1 MLEKYIQEAFQ
12 NAAVN
17 GELYNDKF
25 NETLACLEDFNIK
38 RLRDTPLGQRL
49 FRAFDSVPKILIN
62 LIFYNKNRIKAIQL
76 ALLSFWKVWKHL
88 FKIKKPELIVDISLK

>member
-1 MLEKYIQEAFQ
+1 LLEKYIQEAFQ

-17 GELYNDKF
+17 GELYKDKF

-49 FRAFDSVPKILIN
+49 FKAFDSVR
-62 LIFYNKNRIKAIQL
+62 IFCNYLNIYNKKKNRIKAIPL
-76 ALLSFWKVWKHL
+76 ALLNF
-88 FKIKKPELIVDISLK
+88 

>member
-1 MLEKYIQEAFQ
+1 MGNKNKGTVTYSYNLFKQNENILFVDADNLGYSTPQSGNSKLLEKYIQEAFQ

-17 GELYNDKF
+17 GALYKDKF

-49 FRAFDSVPKILIN
+49 FKAFDLVILT
-62 LIFYNKNRIKAIQL
+62 
-76 ALLSFWKVWKHL
+76 
-88 FKIKKPELIVDISLK
+88 

>member
-1 MLEKYIQEAFQ
+1 MATPQGGNNSSQLLEKYIQNAFQ

-17 GELYNDKF
+17 GELYKDKF

-49 FRAFDSVPKILIN
+49 FQAFDSVHN
-62 LIFYNKNRIKAIQL
+62 IK
-76 ALLSFWKVWKHL
+76 
-88 FKIKKPELIVDISLK
+88 

>member
-1 MLEKYIQEAFQ
+1 MTTPQGGGNYQLLEKYIQTAFQ

-17 GELYNDKF
+17 GELYKDKF

-49 FRAFDSVPKILIN
+49 FKAFDAVHHN
-62 LIFYNKNRIKAIQL
+62 FHNFY
-76 ALLSFWKVWKHL
+76 
-88 FKIKKPELIVDISLK
+88 